1 MCPQLRRA
9 KLDQAVWSGVFP
21 GMAQYPRSYININVK
36 VKLLAKIDIVN
47 RQTQR
52 LLGTLLE

>member
-1 MCPQLRRA
+1 MKWMRFDPSPIP
-9 KLDQAVWSGVFP
+9 LDASIGI
-21 GMAQYPRSYININVK
+21 ADSVK

>member
-1 MCPQLRRA
+1 MDPQNRKIIIILLL
-9 KLDQAVWSGVFP
+9 KLNLKLTIPFTVS
-21 GMAQYPRSYININVK
+21 VK